1 MEVKRIISRSKR
13 RIDLFKSEFKTNWA
27 LFKRNKLG
35 LLGLGLLIFFGLMA
49 LVSPL
54 MPMINEMY
62 KPMSGVDPEIF
73 WSTPPS
79 QRHLLGT
86 DFMGRDILSQLM
98 YGAQIAFVIGITA
111 ALASVIIGT
120 VIGLIA
126 GYFGKVIDTLFMRL
140 ADIVL
145 TLPSLPLIIII
156 AAAIGKQSI
165 WIIILIIALLG
176 WPSTARVI
184 RAQTLSLKERPF
196 IEAARVAGAGDM
208 RIIFCHIAPNILPL
222 AFLYMTFGVT
232 GAILTEAG
240 LSFIGLGDPSVVSW
254 GMMLQWCFTTGHTFR
269 ALYWILP
276 PGLCISLLT
285 FAFYLLGR
293 ALDEVINPRLKER

>member
-1 MEVKRIISRSKR
+1 MNRPRIN
-13 RIDLFKSEFKTNWA
+13 LFKREFRNNWD

-49 LVSPL
+49 LISPI

-62 KPMSGVDPEIF
+62 NPMTGFDPQIA
-73 WSTPPS
+73 WSIPPS
-79 QRHLLGT
+79 KAHLLGT
-86 DFMGRDILSQLM
+86 DYMGRDILSQLM
-98 YGAQIAFVIGITA
+98 RGAQIAFCIGITA
-111 ALASVIIGT
+111 ALASVGIGT
-120 VIGLIA
+120 VVGLMA
-126 GYFGKVIDTLFMRL
+126 GYFGKTIDTLFMRL

-196 IEAARVAGAGDM
+196 VEAARAAGAGHI
-208 RIIFCHIAPNILPL
+208 RILFYHIAPNVLPL
-222 AFLYMTFGVT
+222 SFLYMTFGVS

-269 ALYWILP
+269 APYWIFP

-285 FAFYLLGR
+285 FAFYLIGR
-293 ALDEVINPRLKER
+293 ALDEVVNPRLRER

>member
-1 MEVKRIISRSKR
+1 MEEKRISRYSR
-13 RIDLFKSEFKTNWA
+13 RINLFKQEFKTNWEI
-27 LFKRNKLG
+27 FKKNKLG
-35 LLGLGLLIFFGLMA
+35 LFGLGLLIFFGIMA
-49 LVSPL
+49 AISPI
-54 MPMINEMY
+54 MPLLNEMY
-62 KPMSGVDPEIF
+62 KPMTGVDPNIF
-73 WSTPPS
+73 QSNPPS
-79 QRHLLGT
+79 GTHLLGT

-111 ALASVIIGT
+111 ALAGVLIGT

-126 GYFGKVIDTLFMRL
+126 GYFGKGIDTLLMRI
-140 ADIVL
+140 ADIIL

-165 WIIILIIALLG
+165 WIIVIIIALLG

-184 RAQTLSLKERPF
+184 RACVLSLKERPF
-196 IEAARVAGAGDM
+196 VDAARVAGASDL
-208 RIIFCHIAPNILPL
+208 RIIFCHIAPNVLPL
-222 AFLYMTFGVT
+222 SFLYMTFGVS

-269 ALYWILP
+269 APYWILP
-276 PGLCISLLT
+276 PGICISMLT
-285 FAFYLLGR
+285 FAFYLIGR
-293 ALDEVINPRLKER
+293 ALDEVINPRLRER

>member
-1 MEVKRIISRSKR
+1 MGIISRCKR
-13 RIDLFKSEFKTNWA
+13 RIEIFKREFKTNWD
-27 LFKRNKLG
+27 LFKANKLG
-35 LLGLGLLIFFGLMA
+35 LFGLSLLIFFGLMA
-49 LVSPL
+49 LASPI
-54 MPMINEMY
+54 MPMLNEMY
-62 KPMSGVDPEIF
+62 KPMTGVDPEIF

-79 QRHLLGT
+79 KAHLLGT

-111 ALASVIIGT
+111 ALAGVIIGT

-126 GYFGKVIDTLFMRL
+126 GYFGKIIDTLFMRA

-165 WIIILIIALLG
+165 WIIVLIIALLG
-176 WPSTARVI
+176 WPSTARII

-196 IEAARVAGAGDM
+196 VEAAQVAGAGHF
-208 RIIFCHIAPNILPL
+208 RIIFCHIAPNVLPL
-222 AFLYMTFGVT
+222 SFLYMTFGVS

-269 ALYWILP
+269 APYWILP

-285 FAFYLLGR
+285 FAFYLIGR
-293 ALDEVINPRLKER
+293 ALDEVINPRLRER

>member
-1 MEVKRIISRSKR
+1 MKRILSPCKR
-13 RIDLFKSEFKTNWA
+13 RINLFKKEFKANWT

-35 LLGLGLLIFFGLMA
+35 LVGLGLLIFFGLMA
-49 LVSPL
+49 LASPI

-62 KPMSGVDPEIF
+62 KPMSGVDPDIF
-73 WSTPPS
+73 WSMPPS
-79 QRHLLGT
+79 KAHLLGT

-98 YGAQIAFVIGITA
+98 YGAQIAFIVGITA
-111 ALASVIIGT
+111 ALTSVIIGT
-120 VIGLIA
+120 IIGLMA
-126 GYFGKVIDTLFMRL
+126 GYFGKVIDTLLMRL

-156 AAAIGKQSI
+156 AAAIGQQSV

-176 WPSTARVI
+176 WPSTARII

-196 IEAARVAGAGDM
+196 IEAARVAGASHL
-208 RIIFCHIAPNILPL
+208 RIIFCHIAPNVLPL
-222 AFLYMTFGVT
+222 SFLYMTFGVS

-269 ALYWILP
+269 APYWIFP

-285 FAFYLLGR
+285 FAFYLIGR
-293 ALDEVINPRLKER
+293 ALDEVINPRLRER

>member
-1 MEVKRIISRSKR
+1 MCNEIINRWKR
-13 RIDLFKSEFKTNWA
+13 RIN
-27 LFKRNKLG
+27 LFKREFKVNWELFKQNKLG
-35 LLGLGLLIFFGLMA
+35 LFGLGLLIFFGLMA
-49 LVSPL
+49 LLAPI
-54 MPMINEMY
+54 MPMIDEMY
-62 KPMSGVDPEIF
+62 KPMTGVDPEIF

-79 QRHLLGT
+79 KTHLLGT

-98 YGAQIAFVIGITA
+98 RGAQIAFVVGITA
-111 ALASVIIGT
+111 ALAGVIIGT
-120 VIGLIA
+120 IIGLIA
-126 GYFGKVIDTLFMRL
+126 GYFGKVIDTLLMRI

-165 WIIILIIALLG
+165 WIIVIIIALLG
-176 WPSTARVI
+176 WPSTARII

-196 IEAARVAGAGDM
+196 VEAARVAGGGHM
-208 RIIFCHIAPNILPL
+208 RIIFCHIAPNVLPL
-222 AFLYMTFGVT
+222 SFLYMTFGVS

-269 ALYWILP
+269 APYWILP

-285 FAFYLLGR
+285 FAFYLIGR
-293 ALDEVINPRLKER
+293 ALDEVINPRLRER

>member
-1 MEVKRIISRSKR
+1 MEGISNCKR
-13 RIDLFKSEFKTNWA
+13 RVNLLRNEFKTNWG

-35 LLGLGLLIFFGLMA
+35 LMGLGLLIFFGLMA
-49 LVSPL
+49 LLSPL

-73 WSTPPS
+73 GSTPPS
-79 QRHLLGT
+79 KTHLLGT

-98 YGAQIAFVIGITA
+98 YGARIAFVVGITA

-156 AAAIGKQSI
+156 AAAIGKQSV

-196 IEAARVAGAGDM
+196 VEAARVAGAGNM
-208 RIIFCHIAPNILPL
+208 RIIFYHIAPNILPL
-222 AFLYMTFGVT
+222 SFLYMTFGVT

-285 FAFYLLGR
+285 FAFYLIGR
-293 ALDEVINPRLKER
+293 ALDEVINPRLKERW

>member
-1 MEVKRIISRSKR
+1 MSK
-13 RIDLFKSEFKTNWA
+13 INLFKQEFKANWEI
-27 LFKRNKLG
+27 FKANKLG
-35 LLGLGLLIFFGLMA
+35 LFGLCLLIFFGIMA
-49 LVSPL
+49 LISPVL
-54 MPMINEMY
+54 PMINEIY
-62 KPMSGVDPEIF
+62 KPMTGVDPEIL
-73 WSTPPS
+73 WAMPPS
-79 QRHLLGT
+79 KTHILGT

-98 YGAQIAFVIGITA
+98 CGAQIAFVIGITA

-126 GYFGKVIDTLFMRL
+126 GYFGNVIDTLFMRL

-165 WIIILIIALLG
+165 WIIIFIIALLG

-196 IEAARVAGAGDM
+196 VEAARIAGAGNM
-208 RIIFCHIAPNILPL
+208 RIIFYHIGPNVLPL
-222 AFLYMTFGVT
+222 SFLYMTFGVS

-254 GMMLQWCFTTGHTFR
+254 GMMLQWCFTTGHTFK
-269 ALYWILP
+269 APYWILP
-276 PGLCISLLT
+276 PGICISLLT
-285 FAFYLLGR
+285 FAFYLIGR
-293 ALDEVINPRLKER
+293 ALDEVINPGLRER

>member
-1 MEVKRIISRSKR
+1 MEDKRIISGWKR
-13 RIDLFKSEFKTNWA
+13 RIE
-27 LFKRNKLG
+27 LFKREFKANWELFKQNRIG
-35 LLGLGLLIFFGLMA
+35 LFGLGLLLFFGLMA
-49 LVSPL
+49 LLSPI
-54 MPMINEMY
+54 MPMIDEMY
-62 KPMSGVDPEIF
+62 KPMTGVDEGIF
-73 WSTPPS
+73 CSTPPS
-79 QRHLLGT
+79 KTHLLGT

-98 YGAQIAFVIGITA
+98 RGAQIAFVVGITA

-126 GYFGKVIDTLFMRL
+126 GYFGKVIDTLFMRT

-165 WIIILIIALLG
+165 WVMVIIIALLG

-196 IEAARVAGAGDM
+196 VESARVAGAGHM
-208 RIIFCHIAPNILPL
+208 RIIFCHIGPNVLPL
-222 AFLYMTFGVT
+222 AFLYMTFGVS

-269 ALYWILP
+269 APYWILP

-285 FAFYLLGR
+285 FAFYLIGR
-293 ALDEVINPRLKER
+293 ALDEVINPRLRER